1 MWRIQVNRPVV
12 WDFMLTWLGAGLC
25 VMFAGASFSSG
36 ALVCLP
42 SCLWV
47 SLKHL
52 LNRTCI
58 LLFTPLYS
66 LFPSCVLWCGEERE
80 GKHYLGIE
88 SHSLSGSVFQGCGH
102 HNVLFCFVSF
112 SSSFSPFKCYWPCL
126 VTSDLFHL
134 CYPKIFFSLMLWSS
148 RTSFFFF
155 IIWMLHSHL
164 YSLELLQRA
173 ITKRF
178 FRECIL
184 LTKRFQ

>member
-1 MWRIQVNRPVV
+1 MV

-102 HNVLFCFVSF
+102 HNVLFCFVLFPFPPLFPPLNVTGHVWSLQTFSTCVILRFSF
-112 SSSFSPFKCYWPCL
+112 FWCSGL
-126 VTSDLFHL
+126 QEHL
-134 CYPKIFFSLMLWSS
+134 
-148 RTSFFFF
+148 FFFF
-155 IIWMLHSHL
+155 FIWMLHSHL